1 MARPKTL
8 RMKESE
14 SVEEYFNRV
23 ISLFNQLRINGDK
36 IEDQR
41 VAEKIL
47 RSMSTKFEY
56 IVVAIEESK
65 DLSTLSLDSL
75 MGSCWVHFYT

>member
-1 MARPKTL
+1 MARLKTL

-14 SVEEYFNRV
+14 SVEEYFNHV

-47 RSMSTKFEY
+47 RSQN
-56 IVVAIEESK
+56 I
-65 DLSTLSLDSL
+65 LLDEAPSWL
-75 MGSCWVHFYT
+75 ENIHLDDILGIATPCMIPAAA